1 MNLRQLVTLLALLGC
16 AAPAR
21 GQSGDRVRPLPVG
34 YGSLTQDDLAL
45 QVRNDEIDIRF
56 VPLDPGLAALLAPDA
71 YQSLRGLLETHRRA
85 IDSVASR
92 AGVAQPGLAL
102 VRFFGLRPDVRFDA
116 QTLSLLIRTQVARPI
131 GIIPVSGRFTSGQ
144 LGVREQAIGLYL
156 FDQDIPVNDS
166 FTLSYGALTSP
177 DWQGKQSTLN
187 RERAR
192 VAARSRVERR
202 DTVKPER

>member
-1 MNLRQLVTLLALLGC
+1 
-16 AAPAR
+16 
-21 GQSGDRVRPLPVG
+21 
-34 YGSLTQDDLAL
+34 
-45 QVRNDEIDIRF
+45 
-56 VPLDPGLAALLAPDA
+56 
-71 YQSLRGLLETHRRA
+71 
-85 IDSVASR
+85 
-92 AGVAQPGLAL
+92 

-166 FTLSYGALTSP
+166 FTLSYGALTSS

>member
-1 MNLRQLVTLLALLGC
+1 MKRQLALLLALLGC

-21 GQSGDRVRPLPVG
+21 GQSGDRVRPLPPG
-34 YGSLTQDDLAL
+34 YGSLTQEDLVL
-45 QVRNDEIDIRF
+45 EVRNDEIDIRF
-56 VPLDPGLAALLAPDA
+56 VPLDPALGPLLAPDA
-71 YQSLRGLLETHRRA
+71 YQSLRSLLETHRRA

-92 AGVAQPGLAL
+92 EGVAQPGLAL

-116 QTLSLLIRTQVARPI
+116 QTLTLLIRTQVARPI

-144 LGVREQAIGLYL
+144 LGVREQAIGIYL

-166 FTLSYGALTSP
+166 FTLSYGALTSS
-177 DWQGKQSTLN
+177 DWQTKQPVLN

-202 DTVKPER
+202 GTAR